1 MLLGFL
7 TLYGYF
13 LLFSFVGPPL
23 FTYELV
29 RYRLHL
35 RYQLALAWAFFSI
48 PIVFTILTFL
58 DGAFRFAPAPPK
70 WTSVLPGAILLDG
83 SFVLWLILR
92 LRRPLVIAD
101 DDAKT

>member
-48 PIVFTILTFL
+48 PILFTILTFL
-58 DGAFRFAPAPPK
+58 DGTFRFAPGSAQMDIVPSPAPFCL
-70 WTSVLPGAILLDG
+70 TGL
-83 SFVLWLILR
+83 SFFGLSCG
-92 LRRPLVIAD
+92 
-101 DDAKT
+101 